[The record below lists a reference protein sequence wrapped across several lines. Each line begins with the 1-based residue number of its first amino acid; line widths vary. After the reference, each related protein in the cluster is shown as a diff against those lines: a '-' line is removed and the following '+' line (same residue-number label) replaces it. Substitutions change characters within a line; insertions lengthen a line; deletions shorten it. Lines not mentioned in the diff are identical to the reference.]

1 MQSTQNAHG
10 IANGHW
16 ESEESRSGWLLLL
29 ARMGIAELRSL
40 GDLARAA
47 AHARDQKQRGELAA
61 SGEAEHEHSAVAA
74 E

>member
-1 MQSTQNAHG
+1 MQSTQSTHG

-29 ARMGIAELRSL
+29 ARMGVAELRSL
-40 GDLARAA
+40 GDFARAA
-47 AHARDQKQRGELAA
+47 AHARDAKQRTELAA
-61 SGEAEHEHSAVAA
+61 NVSSEHEHSAVAA

>member
-1 MQSTQNAHG
+1 MQSTQSAHG

-29 ARMGIAELRSL
+29 ARIGVAELRSL

-47 AHARDQKQRGELAA
+47 AHARDEKQRAELTANAA
-61 SGEAEHEHSAVAA
+61 SEHEHPAVAA

>member
-1 MQSTQNAHG
+1 MQSIQSSHG

-16 ESEESRSGWLLLL
+16 ESEESRAGWLLLL

-47 AHARDQKQRGELAA
+47 ARARDAKQHPDLADA
-61 SGEAEHEHSAVAA
+61 AAGDDEHSAVAA

>member
-1 MQSTQNAHG
+1 MQSTQGAHG

-16 ESEESRSGWLLLL
+16 ESEESRAGWLLLL
-29 ARMGIAELRSL
+29 ARMGIAELRTL

-47 AHARDQKQRGELAA
+47 AQARDAKHRAERAESA
-61 SGEAEHEHSAVAA
+61 VAEHSDSAVAA

>member
-1 MQSTQNAHG
+1 MQSTQSAHG

-29 ARMGIAELRSL
+29 ARMGVAELRSL

-47 AHARDQKQRGELAA
+47 AQARDPKQRPQVPAFATAA
-61 SGEAEHEHSAVAA
+61 NEDSAVAA

>member
-1 MQSTQNAHG
+1 MQSTHSAHG

-29 ARMGIAELRSL
+29 ARMGVAELRSL
-40 GDLARAA
+40 GDFARAA
-47 AHARDQKQRGELAA
+47 AHSREQKQRAELAA
-61 SGEAEHEHSAVAA
+61 GEEMNSAVAA

>member
-1 MQSTQNAHG
+1 MQSTHGAHG

-16 ESEESRSGWLLLL
+16 ESEESRAGWLLLL
-29 ARMGIAELRSL
+29 ARMGIAELRAL

-47 AHARDQKQRGELAA
+47 AHARDAKQRARLAESA
-61 SGEAEHEHSAVAA
+61 AAQHPESAVAA